1 MVKSSTRLPMV
12 LIVGLLC
19 GGAARAE
26 YMDWSY
32 HWSVSPSP
40 VLTSGTGSV
49 TQTLFSYGSR
59 PGGTRIPVAAVT
71 TTSAAMPNH
80 PDIYNKNFSL
90 TLHLTDLA
98 THKSGNLTFYGNI
111 RGTLTYDSAHLYQSF
126 RTPIEHLTLGHHTY
140 WVRLPTYLRLM
151 APGSL
156 VVPTYYASVIVGNV
170 WHPRPPVVH
179 SVTKSASVMAAS
191 IASVPRISA
200 STPEPSGFVLGSL
213 GAVLLS
219 CFALWR
225 IWG

>member
-12 LIVGLLC
+12 LIAGLLC
-19 GGAARAE
+19 GGVARAE

-49 TQTLFSYGSR
+49 TQTLYSFGAK
-59 PGGTRIPVAAVT
+59 PGAARIPVAAVT
-71 TTSAAMPNH
+71 TTSAAMPQH
-80 PDIYNKNFSL
+80 PDYYNKNFSL
-90 TLHLTDLA
+90 TVHLTDLA

-111 RGTLTYDSAHLYQSF
+111 RGTMTYDSAHLYQSF
-126 RTPIEHLTLGHHTY
+126 RTPIERLTLGSHTY
-140 WVRLPTYLRLM
+140 WLRLPSYMRLM

-156 VVPTYYASVIVGNV
+156 VVPTYYASVTVLNRWLPPSSAV
-170 WHPRPPVVH
+170 PPVTT
-179 SVTKSASVMAAS
+179 SSVMAAS
-191 IASVPRISA
+191 IASGPRISA
-200 STPEPSGFVLGSL
+200 STPEPSGLVLGSL
-213 GAVLLS
+213 GAVLLG